1 MKTIYLIH
9 GWGGSDSSERWFGW
23 LKEEMKKKGFN
34 IISFNMPNTN
44 NPKIEEWVGYLE
56 ENINIKDIDEQTYF
70 IGHSLG
76 CQTIMRYLEKLHK
89 HKRIGGCVFI
99 AGFFDLINLEPEELK
114 IAHPWV
120 TSKIDFGR
128 ILDHCNNFLAIFSDN
143 DPDVH
148 LDEAEKFKKD
158 LGAKIIIKHGEEH
171 FNETNKIPEILE
183 FIK

>member
-9 GWGGSDSSERWFGW
+9 GWGGSDSSEAWFGW
-23 LKEEMKKKGFN
+23 LKKEMKKKKFN

-56 ENINIKDIDEQTYF
+56 ENINIKEIDEQTYF

-89 HKRIGGCVFI
+89 HKRIGGCIFI
-99 AGFFDLINLEPEELK
+99 AGFFDLINISPEEIK

-128 ILDHCNNFLAIFSDN
+128 ILDHCNKFLAIFSN
-143 DPDVH
+143 DDPEVH
-148 LDEAEKFKKD
+148 LDEAEKFKKN
-158 LGAKIIIKHGEEH
+158 LGAKIIVKHNEGH
-171 FNETNKIPEILE
+171 FNNTKEIPEILE